1 MRDNKFNATDTKS
14 DHKVKIITYGNPVL
28 RKKAAE
34 IKNINEDIR
43 KIAENMI
50 FTMHSAPG
58 IGLAAPQINQSI
70 RLITIDLSLGERK
83 EDLIVLI
90 NPKIITQE
98 GLDEDEEGCLSVPGI
113 NEKVP
118 RSFHLEC
125 EGYDLDQ
132 KEKRIEAEGL
142 LARVIS
148 HEIDHLNGKLFIDH
162 LSPLK
167 KSLIKKKLKKK

>member
-1 MRDNKFNATDTKS
+1 MKNIKIDTEE
-14 DHKVKIITYGNPVL
+14 KVSEPKVEIITYGNPVL
-28 RKKAAE
+28 RKKAKE
-34 IKNINEDIR
+34 IKNITGDIK

-50 FTMHSAPG
+50 FTMHTAPG

-70 RLITIDLSLGERK
+70 RLITVDLSEGEKK

-90 NPKIITQE
+90 NPKIISQE
-98 GLDEDEEGCLSVPGI
+98 GQDEDEEGCLSVPGI
-113 NEKVP
+113 NEKVA
-118 RSFHLEC
+118 RSFRLEC
-125 EGYDLDQ
+125 VGYDLNQ

-167 KSLIKKKLKKK
+167 KSLVKKKLKKR

>member
-1 MRDNKFNATDTKS
+1 MKDKSTKDIKS
-14 DHKVKIITYGNPVL
+14 DHKVEIITYGHPIL

-34 IKNINEDIR
+34 IKNITPDIK
-43 KIAENMI
+43 KIAEKMI
-50 FTMHSAPG
+50 FTMHTAPG

-70 RLITIDLSLGERK
+70 RLVTIDLSVGERK

-90 NPKIITQE
+90 NPKIISQE
-98 GLDEDEEGCLSVPGI
+98 GQDLEEEGCLSVPGI

-118 RSFHLEC
+118 RSFRLEC
-125 EGYDLDQ
+125 VGYDLDQ
-132 KEKRIEAEGL
+132 KEKRMEAEGL

-167 KSLIKKKLKKK
+167 KNLIKKKLKKR